1 VEKEVD
7 QNVDKA
13 RLLLYIHV
21 NQKMISMKNEI
32 RNLADD
38 LELKGTKRKAFISEM
53 ESSVALMREDDFDQ
67 FYAVADVVMQK
78 YS

>member
-1 VEKEVD
+1 VV
-7 QNVDKA
+7 KA
-13 RLLLYIHV
+13 LFVLYIHV
-21 NQKMISMKNEI
+21 NQKIISMKNEI

-38 LELKGTKRKAFISEM
+38 LELKGTKRKSFISEM

>member
-1 VEKEVD
+1 
-7 QNVDKA
+7 
-13 RLLLYIHV
+13 
-21 NQKMISMKNEI
+21 MKKEI

-38 LELKGTKRKAFISEM
+38 LELKSVKRKAFILEM
-53 ESSVALMREDDFDQ
+53 ETAVALMREDDFKK